1 MRSSDWQYIGYV
13 LVAVGGALILTGA
26 IALYAVQQGLLVKTQ
41 YNDYFLPT
49 LLVGLLLTVIG
60 VVAFFKSKQKQEPV
74 PPPPSPN
81 PPPPPP

>member
-1 MRSSDWQYIGYV
+1 MRSSEWQYIGYV

-26 IALYAVQQGLLVKTQ
+26 ISLYAVQQGLLVKTQ

-49 LLVGLLLTVIG
+49 LLVGLLLTALG
-60 VVAFFKSKQKQEPV
+60 VVAFFKSKQKQEPL

>member
-13 LVAVGGALILTGA
+13 LVAVGGAFIITGA
-26 IALYAVQQGLLVKTQ
+26 IALLNFQQGQIKIQ
-41 YNDYFLPT
+41 YGDYFLPL
-49 LLVGLLLTVIG
+49 LLVGLLLTVMG
-60 VVAFFKSKQKQEPV
+60 GLAFFKSKQKQSIP